1 MRYLVDSDWAIHH
14 LRGSQVVAERLRGC
28 ADEGIAISLISV
40 AELYHGVFRSRDPE
54 RAELNLLQFLG
65 DLEIIGLNDEICR
78 LFGRERS
85 RLQLERTKIG
95 DFDLLIG
102 CTALHHDLTVL
113 TNNRKDFEKIEAIQI
128 ETLP

>member
-1 MRYLVDSDWAIHH
+1 MKYLIDSDWAIHH
-14 LRGSQVVAERLRGC
+14 LRGSQTIAQHLRRC
-28 ADEGIAISLISV
+28 ADDGIAISLISV
-40 AELYHGVFRSRDPE
+40 AELYHGVFRSRDPQ
-54 RAELNLLQFLG
+54 RAELNLLQLLS

-85 RLQLERTKIG
+85 RLQLQRTKIG

-102 CTALHHDLTVL
+102 CTALHLNLTVL

-128 ETLP
+128 ESLP